1 MVYFSFTFERWGIVY
16 GSSKVSDPS
25 SEWSTEDNVG
35 PSDISGIIKSSKL
48 KLFSSLK
55 PTI

>member
-1 MVYFSFTFERWGIVY
+1 MVYFSFTFERSGIVY

-25 SEWSTEDNVG
+25 SGWRTEDNVG

>member
-1 MVYFSFTFERWGIVY
+1 MVYFSFTFERLGIVY

-25 SEWSTEDNVG
+25 SGWSTEDNNG
-35 PSDISGIIKSSKL
+35 PSEISGIIKLSKL

-55 PTI
+55 PTM